1 MANGITRHIP
11 NMVTCCNLL
20 SGCIASV
27 MAFQANYEAAIL
39 FIILGATFD
48 FFDGM
53 LARLLNVSGPLGKE
67 LASLADDITFGFA
80 PSAIVFSLFKE
91 VQYPEFMS
99 GIADYFP
106 YTAFIIAA
114 FSALRLG
121 KFNIDP
127 RQSSSFIGLPTPANA
142 LFWGSLV
149 VGGHSFLV
157 SDSFNA
163 AYLFILVILM
173 SYLLVAELPMFSL
186 KFKNLSWRDNKNS
199 YIFFLVLLEE
209 EVACCWLVW
218 WVSPWKGLGV
228 RLPNPKMAR
237 TRLPNKAMTTNT
249 MSRIKM
255 SINPKNPNIILFF
268 LSSIYKN
275 RAKGHDVMPFFLSE
289 VTNGCTKG

>member
-11 NMVTCCNLL
+11 NMVTCCNLF
-20 SGCIASV
+20 SGCIAAV
-27 MAFQANYEAAIL
+27 MAFQSNYEAAIL
-39 FIILGATFD
+39 FIILGAVFD

-67 LASLADDITFGFA
+67 LDSLADDITFGFA

-91 VQYPEFMS
+91 VQYPVFMS
-99 GIADYFP
+99 GITEYFP

-149 VGGHSFLV
+149 VGAHSFLV
-157 SDSFNA
+157 SESFNA
-163 AYLFILVILM
+163 IYLFILVILM

-186 KFKNLSWRDNKNS
+186 KFKNLSWKDNKVS
-199 YIFFLVLLEE
+199 YIFLLICIPLLA
-209 EVACCWLVW
+209 VF
-218 WVSPWKGLGV
+218 
-228 RLPNPKMAR
+228 
-237 TRLPNKAMTTNT
+237 
-249 MSRIKM
+249 RI
-255 SINPKNPNIILFF
+255 SGFAAIILWYI
-268 LSSIYKN
+268 LWSLLTRKK
-275 RAKGHDVMPFFLSE
+275 A
-289 VTNGCTKG
+289 

>member
-11 NMVTCCNLL
+11 NMVTCCNLF
-20 SGCIASV
+20 SGCIAAV
-27 MAFQANYEAAIL
+27 MAFQSNYEAAIL
-39 FIILGATFD
+39 FIILGAVFD

-67 LASLADDITFGFA
+67 LDSLADDITFGFA

-99 GIADYFP
+99 GISEYFP

-149 VGGHSFLV
+149 VGAHSFLV

-163 AYLFILVILM
+163 IYLFILVILM

-186 KFKNLSWRDNKNS
+186 KFKNLSWKDNKVS
-199 YIFFLVLLEE
+199 YIFLLICIPLLA
-209 EVACCWLVW
+209 VF
-218 WVSPWKGLGV
+218 
-228 RLPNPKMAR
+228 
-237 TRLPNKAMTTNT
+237 
-249 MSRIKM
+249 RI
-255 SINPKNPNIILFF
+255 SGFAAIILWYI
-268 LSSIYKN
+268 LWSLLTRKK
-275 RAKGHDVMPFFLSE
+275 A
-289 VTNGCTKG
+289 

>member
-39 FIILGATFD
+39 FIILGAIFD

-67 LASLADDITFGFA
+67 LDSLADDITFGFA

-99 GIADYFP
+99 GIVDYFP

-186 KFKNLSWRDNKNS
+186 KFKNLSWRDNKIS
-199 YIFFLVLLEE
+199 YIFLLVCIPLL
-209 EVACCWLVW
+209 AIF
-218 WVSPWKGLGV
+218 
-228 RLPNPKMAR
+228 RLSGFA
-237 TRLPNKAMTTNT
+237 A
-249 MSRIKM
+249 
-255 SINPKNPNIILFF
+255 IILWYI
-268 LSSIYKN
+268 LWSLLTRKK
-275 RAKGHDVMPFFLSE
+275 A
-289 VTNGCTKG
+289 

>member
-1 MANGITRHIP
+1 MANKITRHIP
-11 NMVTCCNLL
+11 NFVTCCNLF

-27 MAFQANYEAAIL
+27 MAFQGNYNSAIM

-53 LARLLNVSGPLGKE
+53 LARLLKVSGPLGKE
-67 LASLADDITFGFA
+67 LDSLADDITFGLA
-80 PSAIVFSLFKE
+80 PSVIVFSLFKE

-99 GIADYFP
+99 FIKDIFP

-149 VGGHSFLV
+149 VGAHPFLT

-163 AYLFILVILM
+163 LYLFALVILM
-173 SYLLVAELPMFSL
+173 SYLLIAELPMFSL
-186 KFKNLSWRDNKNS
+186 KFKNLSWSDNKIS
-199 YIFFLVLLEE
+199 YLFLLVCIPLLIVFRISGFAAIILWYIFLSLL
-209 EVACCWLVW
+209 
-218 WVSPWKGLGV
+218 
-228 RLPNPKMAR
+228 
-237 TRLPNKAMTTNT
+237 
-249 MSRIKM
+249 
-255 SINPKNPNIILFF
+255 
-268 LSSIYKN
+268 
-275 RAKGHDVMPFFLSE
+275 
-289 VTNGCTKG
+289 TKKKS

>member
-11 NMVTCCNLL
+11 NFVTACNLF
-20 SGCIASV
+20 SGCIAAV

-53 LARLLNVSGPLGKE
+53 LARLFHVSGPLGKE
-67 LASLADDITFGFA
+67 LDSLADDITFGFA
-80 PSAIVFSLFKE
+80 PSVIVFSLFKE
-91 VQYPEFMS
+91 VQYPAFMQ
-99 GIADYFP
+99 GVADIFP
-106 YTAFIIAA
+106 YTAFIIAV

-157 SDSFNA
+157 SDAFNA
-163 AYLFILVILM
+163 LYLFILVLLM

-186 KFKNLSWRDNKNS
+186 KFKNLSWKDNKIS
-199 YIFFLVLLEE
+199 YIFLLVCIPLL
-209 EVACCWLVW
+209 VIF
-218 WVSPWKGLGV
+218 
-228 RLPNPKMAR
+228 
-237 TRLPNKAMTTNT
+237 
-249 MSRIKM
+249 RI
-255 SINPKNPNIILFF
+255 SGFAAIILWYILLSF
-268 LSSIYKN
+268 L
-275 RAKGHDVMPFFLSE
+275 
-289 VTNGCTKG
+289 TNKKA